1 MNEQTDP
8 DVIPT
13 SDFNGHRPQ
22 ADIPFTFR
30 RRLNWG
36 DSDTAE
42 IGYVSKLID
51 FGQEAVEMWWEA
63 VLGTNW
69 YLMKQDNMANPAV
82 SIQIDFLAP
91 VVVGDRVDVSVLI
104 EKLGNAS
111 IAYRIEGHKVGGG
124 HVFTGLYTHALVTD
138 VHSDKIKAKPF
149 PDGWR
154 RQIEGYR
161 RECALRADGVRTRRE
176 VLDFWF
182 APPGSPERGRKRE
195 QWFAKQSEAT
205 NGFDSEITERFLATY
220 EAAARGDLDHWADSL
235 DGMVALCI
243 LLDQFPRNMFR
254 GTARAFATDARI
266 LAMVK
271 DSIDRG
277 LDADLHDIP
286 GHFLYLPFEHSE
298 NLADQ
303 RRYLELVARWADRP
317 RGPDIAKY
325 GRLHMELIERFG
337 RFPHRNAA
345 LGRESTPEEL
355 AYLEHPDAGF

>member
-104 EKLGNAS
+104 ERLGNAS

-124 HVFTGLYTHALVTD
+124 
-138 VHSDKIKAKPF
+138 
-149 PDGWR
+149 
-154 RQIEGYR
+154 
-161 RECALRADGVRTRRE
+161 RTRRE